1 MKENNFT
8 MGTVLFVKYFTLGTE
23 QNVKFYKKDSPKSKK
38 EAQMIDNLKAR
49 QVLKKYI
56 EKYDFSNPRIK
67 LKAAHIYR
75 VADVAKQIATELKLS
90 QEQVELAELIGLL
103 HDIGRF
109 EQLRIYD
116 TFKDRE
122 SVNHAEMGVKVLK
135 ENDFIKEFCNDEK
148 YYDIIYIAILNHNK
162 YKIEDGLDSEI
173 LLQSKIIRDADKIDI
188 LNLLVFET
196 FETLYKRKEI
206 IDEPITEKVLNAM
219 LEGKQVER
227 KDQKT
232 AMDDWA
238 SNIGYIYDINFKPSF
253 KILKEKDYINKII
266 NRTKTPEMEKIRNY
280 VNKYIDE
287 KIAE

>member
-1 MKENNFT
+1 M
-8 MGTVLFVKYFTLGTE
+8 L
-23 QNVKFYKKDSPKSKK
+23 
-38 EAQMIDNLKAR
+38 DNLKAR
-49 QVLKKYI
+49 QLLKKYI

-75 VADVAKQIATELKLS
+75 VADVAKQIATELNLS
-90 QEQVELAELIGLL
+90 KEQIDLAELIGLL

-135 ENDFIKEFCNDEK
+135 ENNFIQEFCNDEK
-148 YYDIIYIAILNHNK
+148 YYDIIYTAILNHNK
-162 YKIEDGLDSEI
+162 YKIQDGLDDET

-196 FETLYKRKEI
+196 FETLYKKKEI

-232 AMDDWA
+232 SMDDWA

-253 KILKEKDYINKII
+253 IILKEKDYVNKII
-266 NRTKTPEMEKIRNY
+266 DRTKTPEMEKIRTY

>member
-1 MKENNFT
+1 
-8 MGTVLFVKYFTLGTE
+8 
-23 QNVKFYKKDSPKSKK
+23 
-38 EAQMIDNLKAR
+38 MIDNLKAR

-148 YYDIIYIAILNHNK
+148 YYDIIYTAILNHNK

-266 NRTKTPEMEKIRNY
+266 NRTKTPEMEKIRIY

-287 KIAE
+287 KIVE

>member
-1 MKENNFT
+1 
-8 MGTVLFVKYFTLGTE
+8 
-23 QNVKFYKKDSPKSKK
+23 
-38 EAQMIDNLKAR
+38 MID
-49 QVLKKYI
+49 LKKAEI
-56 EKYDFSNPRIK
+56 EFEKYTSNYDKNNTKIAFKIK
-67 LKAAHIYR
+67 HSY
-75 VADVAKQIATELKLS
+75 DVEQTSLKLS
-90 QEQVELAELIGLL
+90 EQLKLKDEDILLAGLIGLL

-109 EQLRIYD
+109 EQMRRYN
-116 TFKDRE
+116 TYVDRE
-122 SVNHAEMGVKVLK
+122 SVDHADLSMDILTENNFIRKFIEDNIFDSIILKAVK
-135 ENDFIKEFCNDEK
+135 
-148 YYDIIYIAILNHNK
+148 NHNK

-196 FETLYKRKEI
+196 FETLYKKKEI

-266 NRTKTPEMEKIRNY
+266 NRTKTPEMEKIRIY

-287 KIAE
+287 KI